1 MHNMHTPDYPELA
14 GDIANKKRYRAARRK
29 VRRKS
34 LGDILARFFRMK
46 RR

>member
-1 MHNMHTPDYPELA
+1 MHTLDFPELA
-14 GDIANKKRYRAARRK
+14 GDIENKNKRYKAARRK
-29 VRRKS
+29 WRRRS